1 MSTTVTEMSI
11 DNDSS
16 SSSSLISLSRLPDG
30 HRLPSLPT
38 NALSEFGKTLQNSID
53 IEITKMQEESIASDE
68 LRDMIFRQTRTVFK
82 NSTQILFLIKTGRGL
97 DDSNNSL
104 FDENRSIIASLL
116 IATQSDVLSRE
127 GRLNHAIERFT
138 EVRLLKHFF
147 ENGTICGPALLDNPD
162 DEVFIGAM
170 LGFAQE
176 LSRYVIGRACDNDV
190 NSIYL
195 CKAIVNQI
203 QGKMLEFD
211 LRNGNLRRKYDGLK
225 YVVKSIETVLYELSL
240 LDDDND
246 GSVSPTKKRRTTDN
260 YDDLILIPINDI
272 NMIKERMDIYDKLR
286 EEVIKTSRDVQKL
299 SKQAIF
305 SVHRGNLTDCRNKID
320 QSRVIAKG
328 ILEKIVTHPTLRQGA
343 VSNSLEEWA
352 EALLTLVWVENK
364 KICLKEE
371 MEIVNSNEY
380 IGALSDFTG
389 EIGRIAVSIASSRA
403 IEPIKAILEVDLTIS
418 ASLMILNITGKYS
431 KKVDAVNNNLKKV
444 EDIVYE
450 LSLLLRGGRA
460 PKPKDE
466 MPSEGADDKDNE

>member
-1 MSTTVTEMSI
+1 MATLTEMSI
-11 DNDSS
+11 ESDNQSSSS
-16 SSSSLISLSRLPDG
+16 SSSSLCLPIG
-30 HRLPSLPT
+30 YQLPTLPT
-38 NALSEFGKTLQNSID
+38 NSLSSFGISLQSSID
-53 IEITKMQEESIASDE
+53 NEITLMQEESIASDE

-82 NSTQILFLIKTGRGL
+82 NTTQILFLTKTGRGI
-97 DDSNNSL
+97 DDNSKQY
-104 FDENRSIIASLL
+104 FEENKSIISSLL
-116 IATQSDVLSRE
+116 LATESDVLSRE

-147 ENGTICGPALLDNPD
+147 ENGTLCGPDQLDNPD
-162 DEVFIGAM
+162 DENFIGAM

-195 CKAIVNQI
+195 CKAIVSQI

-246 GSVSPTKKRRTTDN
+246 GSASPTKKRRTVDN
-260 YDDLILIPINDI
+260 YDNLVLIPMNDI
-272 NMIKERMDIYDKLR
+272 NSIKERMDVYDKLR
-286 EEVIKTSRDVQKL
+286 EDVIKTSRDVQKL

-305 SVHRGNLTDCRNKID
+305 SVHRNNLEDCKNKIE
-320 QSRVIAKG
+320 QARVIATG
-328 ILEKIVTHPTLRQGA
+328 ILEKIASHPTLRQGA

-352 EALLTLVWVENK
+352 EALLTLVWVQDK
-364 KICLKEE
+364 RICLKGE
-371 MEIVNSNEY
+371 MNIVNSNEY

-389 EIGRIAVSIASSRA
+389 EIGRIAVSVASTRV
-403 IEPIKAILEVDLTIS
+403 IEPIKAILEADLTIS
-418 ASLMILNITGKYS
+418 SSLMILNINGKYS
-431 KKVDAVNNNLKKV
+431 KKVEAVNNNLKKV

-466 MPSEGADDKDNE
+466 MPSAEDKTENE

>member
-1 MSTTVTEMSI
+1 MTTLTEMSI
-11 DNDSS
+11 ESYSITSS
-16 SSSSLISLSRLPDG
+16 SSSSLCLPIG
-30 HRLPSLPT
+30 YQLPKLPT
-38 NALSEFGKTLQNSID
+38 NSLSSFGLSLQSSID
-53 IEITKMQEESIASDE
+53 YEIIQMQEESITSDE

-82 NSTQILFLIKTGRGL
+82 NTTQILFLIKTGRGI
-97 DDSNNSL
+97 DDNSMKF
-104 FDENRSIIASLL
+104 FDENKTIIKSLL
-116 IATQSDVLSRE
+116 IATESDVLSRE

-147 ENGTICGPALLDNPD
+147 ENGTLCGPDLLDNPD
-162 DEVFIGAM
+162 DENFIGAM

-195 CKAIVNQI
+195 CKAIVSQI

-240 LDDDND
+240 LDDDTND
-246 GSVSPTKKRRTTDN
+246 GSTNPKKKPRTTDN
-260 YDDLILIPINDI
+260 YENLILIPMSDI
-272 NMIKERMDIYDKLR
+272 DGIKERMDIYDKLR
-286 EEVIKTSRDVQKL
+286 EDVIKTSRDVQKL

-305 SVHRGNLTDCRNKID
+305 SVHRGNLEDCKNKID
-320 QSRVIAKG
+320 QARVIAKG
-328 ILEKIVTHPTLRQGA
+328 ILEKIAPHPTLRQGA

-364 KICLKEE
+364 RICLKGE

-389 EIGRIAVSIASSRA
+389 EIGRIAVSLASTRV
-403 IEPIKAILEVDLTIS
+403 IEPIKSILEADLTIS
-418 ASLMILNITGKYS
+418 SSLMILNINGKYT
-431 KKVDAVNNNLKKV
+431 KKVEAVNNNLKKI

-466 MPSEGADDKDNE
+466 MPSAEDKTDNE